1 MTTELTKA
9 DSGKALTIAEIKS
22 QINLIQEVMRAVM
35 KPNVHYGVIPGTQK
49 PTLYK
54 PGSEAVLSAFRIS
67 VDPESEDLSNGDEA
81 KYRVRCYGRSMATG
95 TIVGIGIGE
104 ASSNEEKYKWRAA
117 VCDEEFDATPED
129 RRRTA
134 YKKGKGGGHYTVKQ
148 VRTNPADVANTI
160 LKMAKKRAQI
170 DMTLTATACS
180 DVFDQD
186 LEDLPPGIVDHG
198 ERQPVTM
205 PTGKTEHV
213 KPDGDIAR
221 GLVGQVSEKKLPS
234 GKMKYGIQVDGKWY
248 GTFSSTDAG
257 VARDAKMQGKP
268 VALAWLKNGDF
279 YNVASIN
286 VEDAAPLTDAKKAEI
301 ETIATAAEEPGED
314 TGAGADA
321 GELPLK

>member
-198 ERQPVTM
+198 ERPPVTM
-205 PTGKTEHV
+205 PTAKTTPLPAPTGTEAPPAAPENLVVGLVENATSKQGKTS
-213 KPDGDIAR
+213 K
-221 GLVGQVSEKKLPS
+221 GQEFT
-234 GKMKYGIQVDGKWY
+234 KYGIQVAGFWH
-248 GTFSSTDAG
+248 GTFDKAHFDLAEQAKADGERVSIIWKESKYGRDIVSIAFASEDAG
-257 VARDAKMQGKP
+257 AGT
-268 VALAWLKNGDF
+268 
-279 YNVASIN
+279 
-286 VEDAAPLTDAKKAEI
+286 APQSN
-301 ETIATAAEEPGED
+301 
-314 TGAGADA
+314 
-321 GELPLK
+321 LP